1 MEKLLSCLTSAPSIC
16 QNVMFFEKKTFLNV
30 GLKLLYLGTFGQEL
44 KKATALWY
52 CTPAV
57 PNFSTLKMFSKNK
70 NP

>member
-1 MEKLLSCLTSAPSIC
+1 
-16 QNVMFFEKKTFLNV
+16 MFFEKKTFLNV
-30 GLKLLYLGTFGQEL
+30 GLKLLYLGIFGQEL

-52 CTPAV
+52 FISAG